1 MALYENALSAAIK
14 QDQQVLENI
23 QKNWTEVNKRIVQR
37 ANLLQ
42 TLQTTTEGG
51 KDRNDEEDLDQM
63 TTEEAFAAQ

>member
-23 QKNWTEVNKRIVQR
+23 QKNWTEVNKRILQR

-42 TLQTTTEGG
+42 TLQTTTEVD
-51 KDRNDEEDLDQM
+51 KDRDGEEDLDQM

>member
-23 QKNWTEVNKRIVQR
+23 QKNWTEVNKRILQR

-51 KDRNDEEDLDQM
+51 KDRNGEEDLDQM